1 MSLTGEP
8 IVILGVYR
16 SGTSSVAG
24 ALVKLG
30 LYMGS
35 EQALFPADEFNPDG
49 HWELRDMMTL
59 HERLLMAFRMNYY
72 AATWLPP
79 NWQDMPFLVAMTQE
93 IRALLT
99 KNFTGQTRWGW
110 KEPATSMLLPL
121 YKQALQAE
129 GTEGRYLFV
138 VRHPRSVLASM
149 IKRFAADGN
158 QGALSKGEGFSE
170 FEERMLGMI
179 LSYMLS
185 SLKETQGCPRQILI
199 YERYLQ
205 DPRAYLERI
214 ANDLLPW
221 EPSSEQMEAAVA
233 LVKPQLSHSKFKPG
247 EDTQGWPSLLVRTY
261 DLCLRA
267 DLDNAGL
274 NGGAF
279 DQEIDELWDEWMLTR
294 EMIQPVERVPSH
306 AMLTWQAPSG
316 LTSDEPPIV
325 PTGYMQTVRWHIDA
339 PPNTKVN
346 IEPYSEPCRLW
357 IKKASWHFAGQERPA
372 TLQAGPGGVLEEMPT
387 MNRLALFGPKPL
399 STTTPSESG
408 PYEFEMEFFMQ
419 SGQIALA
426 SIIAMIGNRIDQEMR
441 SGVGRE
447 GSR

>member
-1 MSLTGEP
+1 MSLSGEP

-24 ALVKLG
+24 TLVKLG

-79 NWQDMPFLVAMTQE
+79 NWQDMPFLGAMTQE
-93 IRALLT
+93 IKALLS

-121 YKQALQAE
+121 YKRALQEE
-129 GTEGRYLFV
+129 GTQGRYLFV

-205 DPRAYLERI
+205 DPRTYLQRI
-214 ANDLLPW
+214 ATDLLPW
-221 EPSSEQMEAAVA
+221 NPTPEQMDAAVA
-233 LVKPQLSHSKFKPG
+233 LVKPQLSHSKFQPG

-274 NGGAF
+274 NSGAF
-279 DQEIDELWDEWMLTR
+279 DKEVDELWDEWMLTR
-294 EMIQPVERVPSH
+294 EMIQPVQRDPAEAKFSWLS
-306 AMLTWQAPSG
+306 ASG
-316 LTSDEPPIV
+316 LPTVHHSLFS
-325 PTGYMQTVRWHIDA
+325 PTGHMQTLRAQIDA
-339 PPNTKVN
+339 PPNTR
-346 IEPYSEPCRLW
+346 IEIDAYPEPCRLW
-357 IKKASWHFAGQERPA
+357 IKKASWRIQGQERSAP
-372 TLQAGPGGVLEEMPT
+372 LKGGDGGVLEEMPT
-387 MNRLALFGPKPL
+387 MKRLALFGRNAL
-399 STTTPSESG
+399 ITTTPSDPG
-408 PYEFEMEFFMQ
+408 PYEFELEFFMQ

-426 SIIAMIGNRIDQEMR
+426 SIIAMLGNRIDQEMR
-441 SGVGRE
+441 AATPRGR
-447 GSR
+447 